1 MAQSSLEKKEDKL
14 KQLNQK
20 IQDEKKRLEQK
31 LGKQIISQAKLDY
44 AQLSNE
50 QIITL
55 SQKIAAFLK
64 ENPKNHE

>member
-1 MAQSSLEKKEDKL
+1 MAQSSLEKQEDKL